1 MGAHMDGRALPG
13 VDWRPA
19 AAIFALMA
27 LYYASHVAPLFGGYL
42 PGNDDMMRLQ
52 QVRDLLAGQGW
63 FDVSQDRFLTPE
75 GGAMHWSRLPDAF
88 LALVILALTPLV
100 GQANAEAIAVAAW
113 PFALL
118 CLTSAALFL
127 VLKRLGAGT
136 LGATLGLV
144 AFATGKSVF
153 QFWPGR
159 IDHHGL
165 ELALMMTALAALLAP
180 RAGLAAGA
188 LAGACVVLLV
198 NVAIEGLP
206 YAALLVAG
214 AAMGWIVRGM
224 DEARR
229 LTGFGLALAGTAAL
243 AYGLDAPGMG
253 AGRAVCDAY
262 GSGHLVALVVGGLA
276 LAGLARSGARLGGWG
291 KRLGV
296 SAAAGGLTAMAAL
309 LAGPGCLLDPY
320 GNVHPLAA
328 EAWLSVVGEARS
340 LPAVFAGDIT
350 MAVSD
355 YGLILAGLVAG
366 AVMVWRAPEGLRLGR
381 ALAFA
386 LLVFASLVA
395 AWQVRGT
402 LFAHILA
409 AIPLG
414 WAAGELVGWWRA
426 RRGVPVL
433 LAMAAGVA
441 AVSPVGWASLGDA
454 LAPPKEPGGTAY
466 ASVCREADAYEALAG
481 LPDGAV
487 FAPIDLGTSILVH
500 TRHAIFAA
508 PYHRNS
514 AGIARAI
521 TIMRAEPETARAMLG
536 DIGADYLVSCQ
547 GLAEVARYADSAPD
561 GLGARLHAG
570 DLPDWLEPADGLTE
584 TDGVVRVYRVRQA
597 VSRPK
602 PRTAGS
608 LHSAAALAWGSG
620 EGR

>member
-1 MGAHMDGRALPG
+1 MGGHGNGQAMALA
-13 VDWRPA
+13 DWRPTA
-19 AAIFALMA
+19 VIFALMA
-27 LYYASHVAPLFGGYL
+27 LYYASQVAPLFAGYL
-42 PGNDDMMRLQ
+42 PGNDDMMRLV

-100 GQANAEAIAVAAW
+100 GQANAEAVAVAAW

-118 CLTSAALFL
+118 AVTSAALFL
-127 VLKRLGAGT
+127 VLRRLGVGT
-136 LGATLGLV
+136 LGAALGIF

-165 ELALMMTALAALLAP
+165 ELALMMTTLAALLAP
-180 RAGLAAGA
+180 RAGLAAGV
-188 LAGACVVLLV
+188 LAGTCAALLV

-214 AAMGWIVRGM
+214 AAIAWIVRGP

-229 LTGFGLALAGTAAL
+229 LTGFGLAAAATAAL
-243 AYGLDAPGMG
+243 AYGLDAPGIG
-253 AGRAVCDAY
+253 AGRAVCDAF
-262 GSGHLVALVVGGLA
+262 GTGHAVALLVGGLA
-276 LAGLARSGARLGGWG
+276 LAGLARFGAPLGGWRA
-291 KRLGV
+291 RLV
-296 SAAAGGLTAMAAL
+296 VAALAGGLTASAAL
-309 LAGPGCLLDPY
+309 LAGPHCLLDPY
-320 GNVHPLAA
+320 GSVHPLAA

-340 LPAVFAGDIT
+340 LPAVFAGDIE

-355 YGLILAGLVAG
+355 YGLILAGMVAG
-366 AVMVWRAPEGLRLGR
+366 AAMVWRAPEGLRLGR

-395 AWQVRGT
+395 VWQIRGT

-409 AIPLG
+409 SIPLG
-414 WAAGELVGWWRA
+414 WAAGALIAWWRE
-426 RRGVPVL
+426 RRGIPVL

-441 AVSPVGWASLGDA
+441 ATSPIGWASLGHA
-454 LAPPKEPGGTAY
+454 MAPPPEPGRTAY
-466 ASVCREADAYEALAG
+466 ASVCREAGAYQALAG
-481 LPDGAV
+481 LPEGAV
-487 FAPIDLGTSILVH
+487 FAPVDLGTSILVH
-500 TRHAIFAA
+500 TRHAVFAA

-521 TIMRAEPETARAMLG
+521 AVLRAEPDTARAMLG
-536 DIGADYLVSCQ
+536 GMGADYLVACQ
-547 GLAEVARYADSAPD
+547 GLAELARYADSAPD
-561 GLGARLHAG
+561 GLGARLHSG
-570 DLPDWLEPADGLTE
+570 DPPDWLEPADGLTE
-584 TDGVVRVYRVRQA
+584 ADGVVRTYRVRLA
-597 VSRPK
+597 SGRPG

-608 LHSAAALAWGSG
+608 LHSPAALAWGSG
-620 EGR
+620 KGR